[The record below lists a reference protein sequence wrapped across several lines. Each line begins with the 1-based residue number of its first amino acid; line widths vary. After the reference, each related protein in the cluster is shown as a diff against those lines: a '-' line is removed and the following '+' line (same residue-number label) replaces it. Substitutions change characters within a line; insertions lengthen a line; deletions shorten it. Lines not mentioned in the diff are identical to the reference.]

1 MNVLIKLLTSD
12 LTDLI
17 INDDKITIIVLI
29 DLFYIHFLGLVLSC

>member
-29 DLFYIHFLGLVLSC
+29 DLSYIHFLGLVLSC